1 MGSPP
6 ARLLVPEVPPP
17 SLDLPMP
24 RRARPVPAPG
34 PRAAIAVVA
43 ATRTLGPL
51 SCADALSLHRRF
63 AILTSCALAAA
74 DVRLEQEAHRARY

>member
-34 PRAAIAVVA
+34 PHAAIAVVA
-43 ATRTLGPL
+43 AALVPHVSFQGGGYKRGCYAVHHTRGKGKGG
-51 SCADALSLHRRF
+51 
-63 AILTSCALAAA
+63 INNNN
-74 DVRLEQEAHRARY
+74 

>member
-17 SLDLPMP
+17 SLDLPMS

-43 ATRTLGPL
+43 A
-51 SCADALSLHRRF
+51 ALVPHVESDGRVEHRGVSHHHGER
-63 AILTSCALAAA
+63 
-74 DVRLEQEAHRARY
+74 